1 MQFLAGRRKTAAQ
14 AACRARVAG
23 GSAPEFFPNA
33 HSRNGMYPNNYQ
45 VLSEDGERVS
55 CRARGPGN
63 GGTRESALVVLPTPE
78 RPSRLSLDRLTYE
91 FGLKDELDEAWAVR
105 PLELVRD
112 GGRVMLVLEVPGGE
126 PLDLLLSA
134 PMEVGQFLRL
144 AIGIA
149 VALGWLHQRGLVHKD
164 IKPTSILVNS
174 AVGEVRLTRFGIASR
189 LSRERQV
196 RLRSGRLEKRA

>member
-1 MQFLAGRRKTAAQ
+1 MR
-14 AACRARVAG
+14 
-23 GSAPEFFPNA
+23 E
-33 HSRNGMYPNNYQ
+33 
-45 VLSEDGERVS
+45 LSLNPYFSLGAIDENSSHDASWEDGQFVFR
-55 CRARGPGN
+55 RAWRRAADGKRDA
-63 GGTRESALVVLPTPE
+63 TLVVHPVAEHPA
-78 RPSRLSLDRLTYE
+78 PAILDRLAHEY
-91 FGLKDELDEAWAVR
+91 GLKEELDGAWAVR

-112 GGRVMLVLEVPGGE
+112 GGPVMLVLEDPGGE

>member
-1 MQFLAGRRKTAAQ
+1 MKPYSLDSGFQILF
-14 AACRARVAG
+14 
-23 GSAPEFFPNA
+23 
-33 HSRNGMYPNNYQ
+33 
-45 VLSEDGERVS
+45 EDGERLF
-55 CRARGPGN
+55 CRGWRV
-63 GGTRESALVVLPTPE
+63 GGDGDRSAVLVVLPAAE
-78 RPSRLSLDRLTYE
+78 HPSPSSLDRLTHEY
-91 FGLKDELDEAWAVR
+91 GLKDELDEAWAVR